1 MTRSISTVLPAG
13 STHVPVLLPHVL
25 EFLKPQ
31 SGAVYCDAT
40 YGDGGYTRA
49 ILDSCDC
56 KVVAIDQ
63 DPVAYDRAKLV
74 AEEEQY
80 KGRLFPV
87 LGRFGEIDQLVQQQ
101 LNWTAPCF
109 DGMVFDIGVSS
120 GQIDN
125 PERGFSYKMDGPLD
139 MRMFARGSSD
149 DEPHVPRSIT
159 AYEVVNFYSRQQ
171 LADIIY
177 QYGGDRLS
185 RKIADAI
192 VNARTSQPIKSTL
205 ALAQI
210 VQAACPQPRWS
221 RGGDDMVR
229 NSAAR
234 TFQAIRIHINDE
246 LEQLRSALTCTE
258 DLLLPGGR
266 LVAVTFHSLED
277 RMVKN
282 FLHRC
287 SGKRALEATDRP
299 VNQFDLKR
307 AAHRRTSRRRKYQQ
321 DDDEDHQY
329 IYSGGDSS
337 VHAERPSFELLNKH
351 VVQADENEL
360 EVNSRSRSAKLR
372 AARRTQEK
380 PIRPFGKHKSN

>member
-1 MTRSISTVLPAG
+1 MYLTYC
-13 STHVPVLLPHVL
+13 
-25 EFLKPQ
+25 FPQ
-31 SGAVYCDAT
+31 LS
-40 YGDGGYTRA
+40 
-49 ILDSCDC
+49 
-56 KVVAIDQ
+56 
-63 DPVAYDRAKLV
+63 
-74 AEEEQY
+74 
-80 KGRLFPV
+80 
-87 LGRFGEIDQLVQQQ
+87 
-101 LNWTAPCF
+101 APCF

-246 LEQLRSALTCTE
+246 
-258 DLLLPGGR
+258 
-266 LVAVTFHSLED
+266 VTMI
-277 RMVKN
+277 R
-282 FLHRC
+282 
-287 SGKRALEATDRP
+287 
-299 VNQFDLKR
+299 
-307 AAHRRTSRRRKYQQ
+307 
-321 DDDEDHQY
+321 
-329 IYSGGDSS
+329 
-337 VHAERPSFELLNKH
+337 H
-351 VVQADENEL
+351 VDW
-360 EVNSRSRSAKLR
+360 
-372 AARRTQEK
+372 
-380 PIRPFGKHKSN
+380 